1 MVVAAIFSPPPLERV
16 LVVAAVVV
24 ASQAP
29 SSLPLFSPSPL
40 LAAATLPP
48 ALERVAAATAILP
61 PALERVAAT
70 ILGRQEKGF
79 PRVFLDACRVI
90 CAPSHALNTDSCCCL

>member
-1 MVVAAIFSPPPLERV
+1 MVVAAAALHAPLLLLPLLLMVVAAFFSPPPLERV

-40 LAAATLPP
+40 LAAATLR
-48 ALERVAAATAILP
+48 LFFLP
-61 PALERVAAT
+61 LWSGWRHVT
-70 ILGRQEKGF
+70 FWF
-79 PRVFLDACRVI
+79 PKLPFFFC
-90 CAPSHALNTDSCCCL
+90 

>member
-1 MVVAAIFSPPPLERV
+1 MVVAAIFSPPPLERD

-61 PALERVAAT
+61 PALERVASCHLLVSKVT
-70 ILGRQEKGF
+70 LI
-79 PRVFLDACRVI
+79 FL
-90 CAPSHALNTDSCCCL
+90 LNTHLKIHFLHSP